1 MRLFPRKKEK
11 KKKKRERERGRN
23 AKERGVRTMM
33 PRRCPFID
41 ELGSY
46 LFSPERKERMGTT
59 MGMEAKKRMACCM
72 QKITS
77 ASSLLL
83 LLLLHAYCEDTIEK
97 KRRIGR

>member
-1 MRLFPRKKEK
+1 
-11 KKKKRERERGRN
+11 
-23 AKERGVRTMM
+23 MM

-46 LFSPERKERMGTT
+46 LFSPERKERMGA

-72 QKITS
+72 QIITS

-83 LLLLHAYCEDTIEK
+83 LLLHAYEDTIEK
-97 KRRIGR
+97 KRREE